1 MPAMWRRIR
10 VTRCSFLAQKRPRIS
25 VKQCVGSC
33 YQSIA
38 PCVLVNEG
46 EDVSQQ
52 IRRQHEER
60 MRHILILAGLAGII
74 VMAGPAV
81 ASAAANFEAET
92 GLVVMVDDDG
102 TISSAG
108 QVPIGFRVKELRKR
122 IPELN
127 LSAGVIDDGSGDPD
141 EWRFCAGKLPRVTL
155 ILRHMAGIR
164 ALSACVFSMGVSQFI
179 D

>member
-1 MPAMWRRIR
+1 
-10 VTRCSFLAQKRPRIS
+10 
-25 VKQCVGSC
+25 
-33 YQSIA
+33 
-38 PCVLVNEG
+38 
-46 EDVSQQ
+46 
-52 IRRQHEER
+52 

-102 TISSAG
+102 AISAAG

-141 EWRFCAGKLPRVTL
+141 EWR
-155 ILRHMAGIR
+155 R
-164 ALSACVFSMGVSQFI
+164 ALDALSIVIPRLRVGETRISDQRIKIRVSPNSTFPQA
-179 D
+179 